1 MSGFFY
7 RHIDRRGQYDFIAF
21 DLETTG
27 PTLKKMRLEIGAV
40 RFVGLQAQEGFG
52 KLINPGVPIPPDAQ
66 AVNGI
71 SDEMV
76 TSGKPKIEEVLGD
89 FADFCGDLPLVAHN
103 APFDYKFLSAAIDRS
118 KGAAPKGV
126 VLDTLPLA

>member
-1 MSGFFY
+1 M
-7 RHIDRRGQYDFIAF
+7 DFIAF

-27 PTLKKMRLEIGAV
+27 THPQEDEIVEIGAV

-52 KLINPGVPIPPDAQ
+52 KLINPGIVIPPDAQ

-76 TSGKPKIEEVLGD
+76 AGKPKIEEVLGD

-103 APFDYKFLSAAIDRS
+103 APFDYKFLSAAIDR
-118 KGAAPKGV
+118 
-126 VLDTLPLA
+126 